1 MNSCSPNVCSPT
13 KTKPLTVAAKCENIQ
28 ETIMKRI
35 NKDLL
40 IRVLFSA
47 AFLLG
52 SALLVRAQSPGP
64 SPNSNE
70 PPKFEFF
77 AGYSALG
84 ETGSRVISL
93 GPNASVGGDYQGQGF
108 ETSIIRN
115 FNKHFG
121 IKGDF
126 SFHFNN
132 ESGRGPIT
140 ACTPA
145 CTTTTQDFQLKTRV
159 YNFLAGPEF
168 KARNRTRFTPFVHA
182 LGGFAHTSATFTTP
196 GPTNI
201 LFLKRN
207 DTSFAMALG
216 GGLDIRASKR
226 VSFRALMDYN

>member
-1 MNSCSPNVCSPT
+1 
-13 KTKPLTVAAKCENIQ
+13 
-28 ETIMKRI
+28 MK
-35 NKDLL
+35 KLVPFL
-40 IRVLFSA
+40 SVVVLMFASA
-47 AFLLG
+47 
-52 SALLVRAQSPGP
+52 SALAQATT
-64 SPNSNE
+64 SNE
-70 PPKFEFF
+70 HPRFEFF

-108 ETSIIRN
+108 QTSIIRN

-132 ESGRGPIT
+132 ESNRGPVS

-145 CTTTTQDFQLKTRV
+145 CTTVTQDFQLKTRV

-168 KARNRTRFTPFVHA
+168 KARNSTRFTPFVHA

-196 GPTNI
+196 GPTHI
-201 LFLKRN
+201 LFFRRN
-207 DTSFAMALG
+207 DTSFALGLG
-216 GGLDIRASKR
+216 GGLDIRASNR
-226 VSFRALMDYN
+226 VSFRAMMDYNPVFVNDSTVGTRDFARFSLGVLFH

>member
-1 MNSCSPNVCSPT
+1 
-13 KTKPLTVAAKCENIQ
+13 
-28 ETIMKRI
+28 MKRI
-35 NKDLL
+35 NKNLL
-40 IRVLFSA
+40 IRVALST

-52 SALLVRAQSPGP
+52 SVLLVSAQSA
-64 SPNSNE
+64 NSNE
-70 PPKFEFF
+70 HPKFEFF

-84 ETGSRVISL
+84 ETGSRAIIFT
-93 GPNASVGGDYQGQGF
+93 PNAGVAGDFGGPGF

-132 ESGRGPIT
+132 ESNRGPVS
-140 ACTPA
+140 ACSPV
-145 CTTTTQDFQLKTRV
+145 CTTVTQDFELKTRV

-168 KARNRTRFTPFVHA
+168 KARNSTRFTPFVHA

-196 GPTNI
+196 GPTHI
-201 LFLKRN
+201 LFLRRN
-207 DTSFAMALG
+207 DTSFAMGLG

-226 VSFRALMDYN
+226 VSFRALMDYNPVFVNDSTSGTRDFVRFSLGVLFH